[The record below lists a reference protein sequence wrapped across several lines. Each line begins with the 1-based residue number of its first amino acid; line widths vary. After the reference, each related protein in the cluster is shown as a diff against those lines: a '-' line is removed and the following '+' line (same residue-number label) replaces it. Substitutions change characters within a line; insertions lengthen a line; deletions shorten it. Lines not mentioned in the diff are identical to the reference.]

1 VRNSNYFSIYKALLF
16 TGLFICLV
24 FASRANAQPLNI
36 DWQLLSFDE
45 SQQFNPEQ
53 PESHNTLQK
62 VDGISLVGGHYLYSG
77 TLTIEKD
84 DFYVIDF
91 KNTSTIDQFSFYLYD
106 QQNKL
111 IDQASGGIG
120 SREPDPFFLR
130 HGRSFHLKAGQYQV
144 LAEVASPY
152 FIAQP
157 VPYVSKLADYQQE
170 IKLGNAV
177 VLIGIGIFL
186 SMGIYYGALS
196 FARSRNTEI
205 LYALFIFS
213 NLLFNA
219 GAHQILSQLFDWHN
233 FYLIS
238 FPILISNFIYVF
250 FVMKLLDINPVN
262 HQKLHTYGIV
272 SLVFLAIFALFA
284 LMSPN
289 WINEMARYGVW
300 VFLLYGLVV
309 GMTLSFQGRIV
320 ARLYL
325 ISLMSFIIF
334 ASMATI
340 PTQLSSNTL
349 FVEHYGLASV
359 AMEVILL
366 ALVMTYQVGE
376 LYRERMNMLLSL
388 DHNKKL
394 AHTDSLTQIPNR
406 YALEVELDSS
416 VVKEASLTYID
427 MDNLKLYNDRFGH
440 AKGDEMLSVF
450 ANLMKQGMEGHGN
463 IYRLGGDEF
472 AVTCP
477 AGNTHFVKT
486 LIDNVIHKMRETGF
500 ENSGASSGT
509 AFMYEVESTS
519 DLKLLADMRMYE
531 NKQRRKTENVNPSQV

>member
-1 VRNSNYFSIYKALLF
+1 
-16 TGLFICLV
+16 
-24 FASRANAQPLNI
+24 
-36 DWQLLSFDE
+36 
-45 SQQFNPEQ
+45 
-53 PESHNTLQK
+53 
-62 VDGISLVGGHYLYSG
+62 
-77 TLTIEKD
+77 
-84 DFYVIDF
+84 
-91 KNTSTIDQFSFYLYD
+91 
-106 QQNKL
+106 
-111 IDQASGGIG
+111 
-120 SREPDPFFLR
+120 
-130 HGRSFHLKAGQYQV
+130 
-144 LAEVASPY
+144 
-152 FIAQP
+152 
-157 VPYVSKLADYQQE
+157 
-170 IKLGNAV
+170 
-177 VLIGIGIFL
+177 LIGIGIFL

-238 FPILISNFIYVF
+238 FPILISNFIYVL

-262 HQKLHTYGIV
+262 HQKLHIMGIV
-272 SLVFLAIFALFA
+272 SLVFLALFALFA
-284 LMSPN
+284 MLSPN

-325 ISLMSFIIF
+325 VSLMSFIIF

-366 ALVMTYQVGE
+366 ALVMTYQVGK

-394 AHTDSLTQIPNR
+394 AHTDALTQIPNR

>member
-1 VRNSNYFSIYKALLF
+1 MQNPSYFSIYKVLLF

-24 FASRANAQPLNI
+24 FAGRANAQPLNV
-36 DWQLLSFDE
+36 DWQLFSFDE

-53 PESHNTLQK
+53 PELQNTLQQ

-84 DFYVIDF
+84 DFYVVDF
-91 KNTSTIDQFSFYLYD
+91 KNTSTIDLFSFYLYD

-120 SREPDPFFLR
+120 SSELDPFFLR
-130 HGRSFHLKAGQYQV
+130 HGRTFHLKAGQYKLV
-144 LAEVASPY
+144 AEVASPY

-157 VPYVSKLADYQQE
+157 VPYVSKLADYQQA

-186 SMGIYYGALS
+186 SMGIYYGARS

-219 GAHQILSQLFDWHN
+219 GAHQILSQLFGWHN

-238 FPILISNFIYVF
+238 FPILISNFIYVL

-262 HQKLHTYGIV
+262 HQKLHTMGIV
-272 SLVFLAIFALFA
+272 SLVFLAVFALFA
-284 LMSPN
+284 TLSPN

-300 VFLLYGLVV
+300 VFLLYGFVAGV
-309 GMTLSFQGRIV
+309 TLTIQGHIV

-325 ISLMSFIIF
+325 IALTAFIAF

-340 PTQLSSNTL
+340 PTRLSSNTL
-349 FVEHYGLASV
+349 YVEHYGLASIG
-359 AMEVILL
+359 MEVILL
-366 ALVMTYQVGE
+366 ALIMTYQVGK
-376 LYRERMNMLLSL
+376 LYRERVDMLLSL

-394 AHTDSLTQIPNR
+394 AYTDSLTQIPNR
-406 YALEVELDSS
+406 YALEVELDSP

-427 MDNLKLYNDRFGH
+427 MDNLKLYNDCFGH
-440 AKGDEMLSVF
+440 AKGDEMLSEF

-477 AGNTHFVKT
+477 GGNTHLVKT
-486 LIDNVIHKMRETGF
+486 LIDNVIHKMRERGF
-500 ENSGASSGT
+500 ENAGASAGT
-509 AFMYEVESTS
+509 AFMYEVENTS
-519 DLKLLADMRMYE
+519 DLKQLADMRMYE
-531 NKQRRKTENVNPSQV
+531 NKQRRKTEKSNPSQV

>member
-1 VRNSNYFSIYKALLF
+1 
-16 TGLFICLV
+16 
-24 FASRANAQPLNI
+24 
-36 DWQLLSFDE
+36 
-45 SQQFNPEQ
+45 
-53 PESHNTLQK
+53 
-62 VDGISLVGGHYLYSG
+62 
-77 TLTIEKD
+77 
-84 DFYVIDF
+84 
-91 KNTSTIDQFSFYLYD
+91 
-106 QQNKL
+106 
-111 IDQASGGIG
+111 
-120 SREPDPFFLR
+120 
-130 HGRSFHLKAGQYQV
+130 V
-144 LAEVASPY
+144 LAEIASPY

-219 GAHQILSQLFDWHN
+219 GTHQILSQLFDWHN

-238 FPILISNFIYVF
+238 FPILISNFIYVL

-262 HQKLHTYGIV
+262 HQKLHIMGIV
-272 SLVFLAIFALFA
+272 SLVFLALFALFA
-284 LMSPN
+284 MLSPN

-325 ISLMSFIIF
+325 VSLMSFIIF

-366 ALVMTYQVGE
+366 ALVMTYQVGK

-394 AHTDSLTQIPNR
+394 AHTDALTQIPNR

-519 DLKLLADMRMYE
+519 DLKQLADMRMYE